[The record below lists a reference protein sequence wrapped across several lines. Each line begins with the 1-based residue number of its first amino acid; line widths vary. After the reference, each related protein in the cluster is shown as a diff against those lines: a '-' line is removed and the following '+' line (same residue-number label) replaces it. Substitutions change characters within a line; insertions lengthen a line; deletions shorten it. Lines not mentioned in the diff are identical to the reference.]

1 MGKGNKKYFL
11 FFGDIVIFYFSLW
24 LTLIIRYQNDYRPE
38 LWFKHLLPFTLVFIF
53 WLIILYINDFYDLRF
68 SHNRIEVLNRLI
80 KSMAVNASLAIIFF
94 YLSQGR
100 LFDIKPQRILLIDL
114 IISSLLIY
122 FWHRTFSFLTKSL
135 KIDNGLIFIG
145 FNNLVEEIIKELQ
158 NKPDLNFNIKGIIKV
173 DQQINLPQ
181 NLKNL
186 EINEPES
193 INQLKEIC
201 LRTKAKSIVSTIHPR
216 QNPALT
222 KALFACLPLKI
233 NFFDLASFYE
243 KITGKIPVAT
253 IEQIWFL
260 ENLSEGSKKFYEVLK
275 RFFDL
280 VFSLVFLIFSLP
292 IIPLIALLI
301 KLDSPGAVF
310 FRQIRTGK
318 EGNPFWAIKF
328 RTMVDKAETNGPQWA
343 TKNDPRVTRLGRFLR
358 KTRIDEIPQ
367 LLNVLRGEMSLIGPR
382 PERPEFV
389 EQLQNEIPFYKERL
403 LIKPG
408 LTGWAQVVGPN
419 YGGSNLKKLEKN

>member
-1 MGKGNKKYFL
+1 M
-11 FFGDIVIFYFSLW
+11 
-24 LTLIIRYQNDYRPE
+24 
-38 LWFKHLLPFTLVFIF
+38 
-53 WLIILYINDFYDLRF
+53 
-68 SHNRIEVLNRLI
+68 
-80 KSMAVNASLAIIFF
+80 
-94 YLSQGR
+94 
-100 LFDIKPQRILLIDL
+100 
-114 IISSLLIY
+114 
-122 FWHRTFSFLTKSL
+122 
-135 KIDNGLIFIG
+135 
-145 FNNLVEEIIKELQ
+145 
-158 NKPDLNFNIKGIIKV
+158 
-173 DQQINLPQ
+173 
-181 NLKNL
+181 
-186 EINEPES
+186 
-193 INQLKEIC
+193 
-201 LRTKAKSIVSTIHPR
+201 
-216 QNPALT
+216 
-222 KALFACLPLKI
+222 
-233 NFFDLASFYE
+233 ASFYE

-419 YGGSNLKKLEKN
+419 YGGSISESLEKLQFDLFYIKNRSLTLDLSILLKTIKTVLSRSGQ